1 MRERFNVN
9 RSVYVNAANI
19 NKIKTINNDFNHPT
33 ESENLKKANDDTK
46 KEEKNIIKQRT
57 GSILDKINKFSNKNL
72 IVTNNIKDND
82 FKTPEPNQQ
91 KNNITTK
98 DDSNNNQTNTNK
110 NETKN
115 EKINNSNNEVK
126 KDKENKLKLKD
137 KVSMF
142 NTFAEKNKNQDNGT
156 KDFYNRRKTYF
167 TKDAI
172 KKAENLVVKEEINS
186 KEYKQSFDKLHNLQN
201 LLKKESSLRE
211 LCKYIILLIL

>member
-19 NKIKTINNDFNHPT
+19 NKIKTINNDFNNPT

-72 IVTNNIKDND
+72 IVANNIKDND

-98 DDSNNNQTNTNK
+98 DDSNNNQTNTIK
-110 NETKN
+110 NETK
-115 EKINNSNNEVK
+115 
-126 KDKENKLKLKD
+126 
-137 KVSMF
+137 
-142 NTFAEKNKNQDNGT
+142 
-156 KDFYNRRKTYF
+156 
-167 TKDAI
+167 
-172 KKAENLVVKEEINS
+172 
-186 KEYKQSFDKLHNLQN
+186 
-201 LLKKESSLRE
+201 
-211 LCKYIILLIL
+211 